1 MQVGLN
7 PRLGRSL
14 QPLLQLLDRLLA
26 RGAIRGEDLGAR
38 LLALQA
44 LPGSS
49 TEPIGQKMQRHDVH
63 VTDGSQAREDE
74 QTRAGGVRALVSQ
87 AWSEPDNRPESTH
100 GSSSCAKRTLT
111 TAASEVLSS

>member
-26 RGAIRGEDLGAR
+26 RGAVRGEDLGAR

-44 LPGSS
+44 LPGST
-49 TEPIGQKMQRHDVH
+49 TEPI
-63 VTDGSQAREDE
+63 
-74 QTRAGGVRALVSQ
+74 
-87 AWSEPDNRPESTH
+87 
-100 GSSSCAKRTLT
+100 
-111 TAASEVLSS
+111 

>member
-44 LPGSS
+44 LPSS
-49 TEPIGQKMQRHDVH
+49 TTEPI
-63 VTDGSQAREDE
+63 
-74 QTRAGGVRALVSQ
+74 
-87 AWSEPDNRPESTH
+87 
-100 GSSSCAKRTLT
+100 
-111 TAASEVLSS
+111 

>member
-26 RGAIRGEDLGAR
+26 RGAVRGEALGPR

-44 LPGSS
+44 LHAAPI
-49 TEPIGQKMQRHDVH
+49 EPI
-63 VTDGSQAREDE
+63 
-74 QTRAGGVRALVSQ
+74 
-87 AWSEPDNRPESTH
+87 
-100 GSSSCAKRTLT
+100 
-111 TAASEVLSS
+111 